1 MYQKG
6 LKEYLEE
13 DPSLTKELIYK
24 EFQNSIVSCDD
35 LDNGIE
41 AAYDSY
47 KKAKTNNSSIW

>member
-24 EFQNSIVSCDD
+24 EFQDSIVSCDY
-35 LDNGIE
+35 LDDYVE
-41 AAYDSY
+41 EAYDSY